1 MKVSNVNFIM
11 LNLAKIACKCPQ
23 FDVDGTSGLPHGCP
37 GYKDF
42 TIDKIKNG
50 LHAVVP
56 KCQLNSM
63 SYPEGTNDPIHAV
76 FEEYAADQSKW
87 VDDFIPTYEKM
98 LSNGYNR
105 SNILLFVNFVIQFQE
120 L

>member
-1 MKVSNVNFIM
+1 MKVSGVNFQM
-11 LNLAKIACKCPQ
+11 LNLEKNACKYPQ

-37 GYKDF
+37 GYEDF
-42 TIDKIKNG
+42 TIDKIKKG

-56 KCQLNSM
+56 KCQLNSL

-105 SNILLFVNFVIQFQE
+105 SNILLFDNFVIQF
-120 L
+120 

>member
-1 MKVSNVNFIM
+1 
-11 LNLAKIACKCPQ
+11 
-23 FDVDGTSGLPHGCP
+23 
-37 GYKDF
+37 
-42 TIDKIKNG
+42 
-50 LHAVVP
+50 
-56 KCQLNSM
+56 M

-105 SNILLFVNFVIQFQE
+105 SNILLFDNFVM
-120 L
+120 